1 MITPFA
7 LLLGV
12 FLLVG
17 GLLLLRRGLSR
28 LLWYRL
34 QKMLILAT
42 GSPWRGLITGTI
54 AAALFQSSTAV
65 CLITIGLVTAEYL
78 TFRQALGVI
87 LGANIGTCSTVGLV
101 GFLNTEKLLPGIFVT
116 AACALLFRKTRN
128 IGLAAAGLLGMFSGL
143 YLLSSGM
150 TALQSLESVHRLL
163 RLADS
168 SVWHGILAG
177 VLITFMFQSS
187 SAATIML
194 MTLTENGVFSLATA
208 ACIVYGSNL
217 GSCLSSV
224 LVSSVASLAAKRVA
238 AAHVL
243 VNIVGILLFLPVT
256 EQLVRITGYFTA
268 DPALHVATIHTVFNI
283 VSSLAVLPIVG
294 YFARLVEIIIPKN
307 KAIWR

>member
-1 MITPFA
+1 MVTLFA
-7 LLLGV
+7 LLSGV
-12 FLLVG
+12 FLLAG
-17 GLLLLRRGLSR
+17 GLLLLRYGLNR

-34 QKMLILAT
+34 QRMLLLAT
-42 GSPWRGLITGTI
+42 VSPWRGLVTGTI

-65 CLITIGLVTAEYL
+65 CLLTIGLVTAEYL

-101 GFLNTEKLLPGIFVT
+101 GLFNTEKLLPLLLIT
-116 AACALLFRKTRN
+116 AVCALPLRRTRN
-128 IGLAAAGLLGMFSGL
+128 IGLALAGLAGMFGGL
-143 YLLSSGM
+143 YLLGYGM
-150 TALQSLESVHRLL
+150 TALQTLEPVHRLL
-163 RLADS
+163 RLADLS
-168 SVWHGILAG
+168 AWHAILAG

-194 MTLTENGVFSLATA
+194 MTLTENGVFSLTTA

-224 LVSSVASLAAKRVA
+224 LVSSVAPLAAKRVA

-243 VNIVGILLFLPVT
+243 VNILGILLFLPVT
-256 EQLVRITGYFTA
+256 EQLVRITGRFAA
-268 DPALHVATIHTVFNI
+268 DPALHIAAIHTVFNI
-283 VSSLAVLPIVG
+283 VSSLAILPAAG
-294 YFARLVEIIIPKN
+294 YFARFIEIILPKN